1 MSFNSFGEKQI
12 CTKKHLLKAQAE
24 EVQSMTKKSQR
35 RKMNEF
41 QFIRRKAHLCER
53 KSKRNEHKRRSKQ
66 ARKSKHAQKQA
77 RAEASMRAKADAR
90 AGTSPR
96 DVALGAREDFT
107 IFSPHWPPA
116 VGAHPIVKLACRN
129 VKRGMY

>member
-1 MSFNSFGEKQI
+1 MSFNSFGEKKI

-53 KSKRNEHKRRSKQ
+53 KSKRNEYMRRSKQ
-66 ARKSKHAQKQA
+66 ARKSKHAQKQT
-77 RAEASMRAKADAR
+77 RAEASMRAKAN
-90 AGTSPR
+90 AGSGNTPHCEANMRECEERHVLTFVSTIRRYIDNLITNSFIRTS
-96 DVALGAREDFT
+96 
-107 IFSPHWPPA
+107 
-116 VGAHPIVKLACRN
+116 
-129 VKRGMY
+129 

>member
-77 RAEASMRAKADAR
+77 RAEANMRAKANAR
-90 AGTSPR
+90 AGAR
-96 DVALGAREDFT
+96 NVAVGAREDLT
-107 IFSPHWPPA
+107 IFSPHWLPA
-116 VGAHPIVKLACRN
+116 VGAHPIVKLARRN